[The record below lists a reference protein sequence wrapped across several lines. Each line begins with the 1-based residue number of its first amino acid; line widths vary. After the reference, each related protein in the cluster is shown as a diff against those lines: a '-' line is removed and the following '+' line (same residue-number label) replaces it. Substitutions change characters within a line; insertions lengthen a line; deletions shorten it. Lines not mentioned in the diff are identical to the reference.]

1 MLSPANIERKEQAMK
16 QVWEEVKKIL
26 GKSLTSTAM
35 DTWFSECE
43 ILEINDTD
51 VVLAVADEFRK
62 TVIEK
67 RFLSSLKEALKELL
81 CADYEVFI
89 ITRDQ
94 ADSFRNQPQS
104 TPDSLAVKPEMD
116 FDHFV
121 VGESNRLACS
131 AAKMICDRESGSK
144 YNPLFLY
151 GGSGLGK
158 THLLNAIINEAQ
170 ASRSTQKILYCRGD
184 DFINRMCQ
192 ALQMRQMSAFHE
204 EFRSADILLLDDVE
218 FLAGKQATQE
228 EVFNTF
234 NAIIARGGRVILT
247 SDRPPRELS
256 TLEARLR
263 TRFEGGII
271 AEIRNPDQTMREEF
285 IRRQFHAYGITIS
298 DQDIVYIAEN
308 VTSNFRQI
316 SGVVKS
322 ICVYGDL
329 LGNVTRAS
337 IDRVLS
343 TVIQIGSP
351 RITPEKII
359 QETARYFAVKE
370 DQIRGN
376 TRERKPSSARQTA
389 MYLCRSMLSMTLN
402 DIGEEFGKRDHAT
415 VISSIRKVTSV
426 IETDNY
432 YKEAVNNIQLNLKMA

>member
-1 MLSPANIERKEQAMK
+1 MK

-51 VVLAVADEFRK
+51 VVFAAADEFRK
-62 TVIEK
+62 SVIEK

-81 CADYEVFI
+81 CADYDVRI

-94 ADSFRNQPQS
+94 ADSFSIRPQS
-104 TPDSLAVKPEMD
+104 VPASPAVNPEMD

-131 AAKMICDRESGSK
+131 AAKKICDGESGSR

-192 ALQMRQMSAFHE
+192 ALQARQMPAFHE

-234 NAIIARGGRVILT
+234 NAIVARGGRVILT

-256 TLEARLR
+256 TLEARLKS
-263 TRFEGGII
+263 RFEGGII
-271 AEIRNPDQTMREEF
+271 AEIRNPDQPMREEF
-285 IRRQFHAYGITIS
+285 IRRQFHAYGVTIS
-298 DQDIVYIAEN
+298 DSDTAYIAEN
-308 VTSNFRQI
+308 ATTNFRQI

-329 LGNVTRAS
+329 LGEVTRSS

-343 TVIQIGSP
+343 TVIQFGSP
-351 RITPEKII
+351 RVTPEKII

-415 VISSIRKVTSV
+415 VMSSIRKVTSV
-426 IETDNY
+426 IETDSY
-432 YKEAVNNIQLNLKMA
+432 YKEAVNNIRLNLKMA